1 MEETPRRWLFSCNY
15 GDLFKVTG
23 LAYVLINIV
32 RVFLTAIEALMLI
45 RAILSWLPVDEDSPL
60 GYFVYMMTEPI
71 VMPVRM
77 VLERFD
83 SIKSMPIDISFFVS
97 FLLLSAIQMAL

>member
-1 MEETPRRWLFSCNY
+1 M
-15 GDLFKVTG
+15 TG

-45 RAILSWLPVDEDSPL
+45 RAILSWLPVDEESTL
-60 GYFVYMMTEPI
+60 ANFVYMMTEPI
-71 VMPVRM
+71 VMPVRL

-83 SIKSMPIDISFFVS
+83 SIRNMPIDISFFVA
-97 FLLLSAIQMAL
+97 FLLLSAIQMVV

>member
-1 MEETPRRWLFSCNY
+1 M
-15 GDLFKVTG
+15 TG

-45 RAILSWLPVDEDSPL
+45 RAILSWLPVDEESTL
-60 GYFVYMMTEPI
+60 ANFVYMMTEPI
-71 VMPVRM
+71 VMPVRL

-83 SIKSMPIDISFFVS
+83 SIRTMPIDIPFFVA
-97 FLLLSAIQMAL
+97 FLLLSAIQMVV